1 MFYLYVDGSDNDAV
15 EAELVTAFLGL
26 ASEWSEQG
34 AFLVNQKHGC
44 DEGQS
49 ESDLPGWDIGLNL
62 PLEGYGIEQANRLIR
77 FAQELAVSTGC
88 EFVFGVS
95 SDHGSCQDLVFLDSH
110 SGPREQAILNS
121 LLKDLSSSPD
131 CVSGH

>member
-1 MFYLYVDGSDNDAV
+1 MTHQIFYLYVDGSDNDAV

-34 AFLVNQKHGC
+34 ALLVNQKHGR
-44 DEGQS
+44 DGGQS

-62 PLEGYGIEQANRLIR
+62 PLEGYGIEQANRLIP

-88 EFVFGVS
+88 EFVFGVVIT
-95 SDHGSCQDLVFLDSH
+95 GVARIWFFLIRTLGRAS
-110 SGPREQAILNS
+110 
-121 LLKDLSSSPD
+121 KSSSTV
-131 CVSGH
+131 CSRI